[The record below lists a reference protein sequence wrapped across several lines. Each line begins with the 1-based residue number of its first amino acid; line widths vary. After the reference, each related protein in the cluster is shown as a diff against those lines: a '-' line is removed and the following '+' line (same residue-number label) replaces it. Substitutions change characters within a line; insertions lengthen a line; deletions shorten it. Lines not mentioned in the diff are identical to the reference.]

1 MNFPMLLKKQSEI
14 SQTVQKRIEE
24 RLNAEKLS
32 TTEIKK
38 LTKASIDNAVS
49 LEKTA
54 KAEVF
59 LEKAQNSGLNTR
71 RKYILSEEERMK
83 LIRAALA
90 LTNKEVHSKAEAK
103 VVNKEL
109 QKAVDVLKD
118 TDENYIRT
126 LARLNSTIGIN
137 TDYVKRNSDRYTQ
150 QKMTVGA
157 YREEVKA
164 ALIDLQNGNK
174 SMQNM
179 GIIAKNAG
187 MMLKT
192 ELAPGLNQVHV
203 GMKGLVSGYV
213 GGQAVVSGVVAL
225 FTKLREGVGS
235 IVEFEFANSRLAAI
249 LGTTSDRIK
258 ELTSDAQRLGATTK
272 YTASEATELQIE
284 LAKLGFT
291 REEILN
297 ATESV
302 LRFAQA
308 TGAELADAA
317 SLSGAALRMF
327 NANTRE
333 TERYVSAM
341 AVATSRSALS
351 FSYLATALPIV
362 GPVAK
367 SFNFTIEDTLA
378 LLGKLADA
386 GFDASMAAT
395 ATRNILLNLADG
407 SGKLARALGK
417 PVKNLPELVDGL
429 KKLKEE
435 GIDLNTTLEFCAR
448 GIRNSAN
455 NWKSLEEKE
464 NDAIQL
470 AIRNQRELSSEFKI
484 EERYIQEIKDA
495 WQEYMN
501 SGIDSKEAFKRAVE
515 DKRNYLS
522 KEIEKYGEVA
532 DEAERSYQRVTKAM
546 QDSNMFTRAQSGTSL
561 SDYKKQRNFQFGL
574 WSEAK
579 KESEKYKYVLE
590 NVDAFEKEYIEQH
603 TENGN
608 NVKVLTDKEKRELE
622 KAAQEKLKIQQAYQ
636 DSGLSLMD
644 EGLEKELARI
654 GIEYSKKIAAIKG
667 YSKEEVATRE
677 NLAKEMKQ
685 VLGDYTIKYNSD
697 REKKDIANALEVVK
711 KGSKEELDL
720 KISQLDLQREAE
732 IDAAQKTGED
742 VFLINDKYEKKKQ
755 ELKENYASGQIL
767 LIADNAAAE
776 QIIRDRQ
783 YQQDMLALK
792 KELAEKKITRQ
803 EFNEEEYRLTLY
815 YARKTSEAA
824 IDALEQEL
832 RVENLSAE
840 DRIKITEQIQKI
852 KAELAQKEAEIEID
866 AIEKVNKADDKAHKE
881 RIRSLQKWLQT
892 SSQAIGTIGD
902 LIATLY
908 DGQIEKIE
916 SEQNANDEAYDRDVE
931 RIVNLTENGAISEE
945 EAEAR
950 KRAAKQRT
958 EEKNQELEKKKQELA
973 KKQAIWDKATSMAQ
987 AGIATALAI
996 TQALPNLFLAA
1007 IVGAMGAIQVATIAA
1022 TPIPSYAEG
1031 TKGNGHPGGK
1041 ALVGDA
1047 GKREAVLY
1055 NGMAWITPDTP
1066 MIVDLPYGAQVLP
1079 DVEQMGGLPDWRP
1092 LNVFPGSFENS
1103 RPVNHT
1109 TVVNNNFSKLEK
1121 RVDRTNQLLQESI
1134 KQQRKIAL
1142 DAEFELYKLRKL

>member
-1 MNFPMLLKKQSEI
+1 MQ
-14 SQTVQKRIEE
+14 
-24 RLNAEKLS
+24 
-32 TTEIKK
+32 
-38 LTKASIDNAVS
+38 
-49 LEKTA
+49 
-54 KAEVF
+54 
-59 LEKAQNSGLNTR
+59 
-71 RKYILSEEERMK
+71 RK
-83 LIRAALA
+83 
-90 LTNKEVHSKAEAK
+90 
-103 VVNKEL
+103 
-109 QKAVDVLKD
+109 
-118 TDENYIRT
+118 
-126 LARLNSTIGIN
+126 
-137 TDYVKRNSDRYTQ
+137 
-150 QKMTVGA
+150 
-157 YREEVKA
+157 
-164 ALIDLQNGNK
+164 
-174 SMQNM
+174 
-179 GIIAKNAG
+179 
-187 MMLKT
+187 
-192 ELAPGLNQVHV
+192 
-203 GMKGLVSGYV
+203 
-213 GGQAVVSGVVAL
+213 
-225 FTKLREGVGS
+225 
-235 IVEFEFANSRLAAI
+235 
-249 LGTTSDRIK
+249 
-258 ELTSDAQRLGATTK
+258 
-272 YTASEATELQIE
+272 
-284 LAKLGFT
+284 
-291 REEILN
+291 
-297 ATESV
+297 
-302 LRFAQA
+302 
-308 TGAELADAA
+308 
-317 SLSGAALRMF
+317 
-327 NANTRE
+327 
-333 TERYVSAM
+333 
-341 AVATSRSALS
+341 
-351 FSYLATALPIV
+351 
-362 GPVAK
+362 
-367 SFNFTIEDTLA
+367 
-378 LLGKLADA
+378 
-386 GFDASMAAT
+386 
-395 ATRNILLNLADG
+395 
-407 SGKLARALGK
+407 
-417 PVKNLPELVDGL
+417 
-429 KKLKEE
+429 
-435 GIDLNTTLEFCAR
+435 
-448 GIRNSAN
+448 
-455 NWKSLEEKE
+455 
-464 NDAIQL
+464 
-470 AIRNQRELSSEFKI
+470 
-484 EERYIQEIKDA
+484 
-495 WQEYMN
+495 
-501 SGIDSKEAFKRAVE
+501 
-515 DKRNYLS
+515 
-522 KEIEKYGEVA
+522 
-532 DEAERSYQRVTKAM
+532 
-546 QDSNMFTRAQSGTSL
+546 
-561 SDYKKQRNFQFGL
+561 
-574 WSEAK
+574 
-579 KESEKYKYVLE
+579 
-590 NVDAFEKEYIEQH
+590 
-603 TENGN
+603 
-608 NVKVLTDKEKRELE
+608 
-622 KAAQEKLKIQQAYQ
+622 
-636 DSGLSLMD
+636 
-644 EGLEKELARI
+644 
-654 GIEYSKKIAAIKG
+654 
-667 YSKEEVATRE
+667 
-677 NLAKEMKQ
+677 
-685 VLGDYTIKYNSD
+685 
-697 REKKDIANALEVVK
+697 
-711 KGSKEELDL
+711 
-720 KISQLDLQREAE
+720 
-732 IDAAQKTGED
+732 KTGED

-755 ELKENYASGQIL
+755 ELKENYASGQIQ

-892 SSQAIGTIGD
+892 SSQVIGTIGD

-916 SEQNANDEAYDRDVE
+916 SEQNANDEAYDRDIE

>member
-1 MNFPMLLKKQSEI
+1 
-14 SQTVQKRIEE
+14 
-24 RLNAEKLS
+24 
-32 TTEIKK
+32 
-38 LTKASIDNAVS
+38 
-49 LEKTA
+49 
-54 KAEVF
+54 
-59 LEKAQNSGLNTR
+59 
-71 RKYILSEEERMK
+71 
-83 LIRAALA
+83 
-90 LTNKEVHSKAEAK
+90 
-103 VVNKEL
+103 
-109 QKAVDVLKD
+109 
-118 TDENYIRT
+118 
-126 LARLNSTIGIN
+126 
-137 TDYVKRNSDRYTQ
+137 
-150 QKMTVGA
+150 
-157 YREEVKA
+157 
-164 ALIDLQNGNK
+164 
-174 SMQNM
+174 
-179 GIIAKNAG
+179 
-187 MMLKT
+187 
-192 ELAPGLNQVHV
+192 
-203 GMKGLVSGYV
+203 
-213 GGQAVVSGVVAL
+213 
-225 FTKLREGVGS
+225 
-235 IVEFEFANSRLAAI
+235 
-249 LGTTSDRIK
+249 
-258 ELTSDAQRLGATTK
+258 
-272 YTASEATELQIE
+272 
-284 LAKLGFT
+284 
-291 REEILN
+291 
-297 ATESV
+297 
-302 LRFAQA
+302 
-308 TGAELADAA
+308 
-317 SLSGAALRMF
+317 
-327 NANTRE
+327 
-333 TERYVSAM
+333 
-341 AVATSRSALS
+341 
-351 FSYLATALPIV
+351 
-362 GPVAK
+362 
-367 SFNFTIEDTLA
+367 
-378 LLGKLADA
+378 
-386 GFDASMAAT
+386 
-395 ATRNILLNLADG
+395 
-407 SGKLARALGK
+407 
-417 PVKNLPELVDGL
+417 
-429 KKLKEE
+429 
-435 GIDLNTTLEFCAR
+435 
-448 GIRNSAN
+448 
-455 NWKSLEEKE
+455 
-464 NDAIQL
+464 
-470 AIRNQRELSSEFKI
+470 
-484 EERYIQEIKDA
+484 
-495 WQEYMN
+495 MN

>member
-1 MNFPMLLKKQSEI
+1 M
-14 SQTVQKRIEE
+14 
-24 RLNAEKLS
+24 
-32 TTEIKK
+32 
-38 LTKASIDNAVS
+38 
-49 LEKTA
+49 
-54 KAEVF
+54 
-59 LEKAQNSGLNTR
+59 
-71 RKYILSEEERMK
+71 
-83 LIRAALA
+83 
-90 LTNKEVHSKAEAK
+90 
-103 VVNKEL
+103 
-109 QKAVDVLKD
+109 
-118 TDENYIRT
+118 
-126 LARLNSTIGIN
+126 
-137 TDYVKRNSDRYTQ
+137 
-150 QKMTVGA
+150 
-157 YREEVKA
+157 
-164 ALIDLQNGNK
+164 
-174 SMQNM
+174 
-179 GIIAKNAG
+179 
-187 MMLKT
+187 
-192 ELAPGLNQVHV
+192 
-203 GMKGLVSGYV
+203 
-213 GGQAVVSGVVAL
+213 
-225 FTKLREGVGS
+225 
-235 IVEFEFANSRLAAI
+235 
-249 LGTTSDRIK
+249 
-258 ELTSDAQRLGATTK
+258 
-272 YTASEATELQIE
+272 
-284 LAKLGFT
+284 
-291 REEILN
+291 
-297 ATESV
+297 
-302 LRFAQA
+302 
-308 TGAELADAA
+308 
-317 SLSGAALRMF
+317 
-327 NANTRE
+327 
-333 TERYVSAM
+333 
-341 AVATSRSALS
+341 
-351 FSYLATALPIV
+351 
-362 GPVAK
+362 
-367 SFNFTIEDTLA
+367 
-378 LLGKLADA
+378 
-386 GFDASMAAT
+386 
-395 ATRNILLNLADG
+395 
-407 SGKLARALGK
+407 
-417 PVKNLPELVDGL
+417 
-429 KKLKEE
+429 
-435 GIDLNTTLEFCAR
+435 
-448 GIRNSAN
+448 
-455 NWKSLEEKE
+455 EEKE

-742 VFLINDKYEKKKQ
+742 VFLINDKYGKKKQ

-783 YQQDMLALK
+783 YQQDILALK

-824 IDALEQEL
+824 INALEQEL
-832 RVENLSAE
+832 HVENLSAE

>member
-1 MNFPMLLKKQSEI
+1 M
-14 SQTVQKRIEE
+14 
-24 RLNAEKLS
+24 
-32 TTEIKK
+32 
-38 LTKASIDNAVS
+38 
-49 LEKTA
+49 
-54 KAEVF
+54 
-59 LEKAQNSGLNTR
+59 
-71 RKYILSEEERMK
+71 
-83 LIRAALA
+83 
-90 LTNKEVHSKAEAK
+90 
-103 VVNKEL
+103 
-109 QKAVDVLKD
+109 
-118 TDENYIRT
+118 
-126 LARLNSTIGIN
+126 
-137 TDYVKRNSDRYTQ
+137 
-150 QKMTVGA
+150 
-157 YREEVKA
+157 
-164 ALIDLQNGNK
+164 
-174 SMQNM
+174 
-179 GIIAKNAG
+179 
-187 MMLKT
+187 
-192 ELAPGLNQVHV
+192 
-203 GMKGLVSGYV
+203 
-213 GGQAVVSGVVAL
+213 
-225 FTKLREGVGS
+225 
-235 IVEFEFANSRLAAI
+235 
-249 LGTTSDRIK
+249 
-258 ELTSDAQRLGATTK
+258 
-272 YTASEATELQIE
+272 
-284 LAKLGFT
+284 
-291 REEILN
+291 
-297 ATESV
+297 
-302 LRFAQA
+302 
-308 TGAELADAA
+308 
-317 SLSGAALRMF
+317 
-327 NANTRE
+327 
-333 TERYVSAM
+333 
-341 AVATSRSALS
+341 
-351 FSYLATALPIV
+351 
-362 GPVAK
+362 
-367 SFNFTIEDTLA
+367 
-378 LLGKLADA
+378 
-386 GFDASMAAT
+386 
-395 ATRNILLNLADG
+395 
-407 SGKLARALGK
+407 
-417 PVKNLPELVDGL
+417 
-429 KKLKEE
+429 
-435 GIDLNTTLEFCAR
+435 
-448 GIRNSAN
+448 
-455 NWKSLEEKE
+455 
-464 NDAIQL
+464 
-470 AIRNQRELSSEFKI
+470 
-484 EERYIQEIKDA
+484 
-495 WQEYMN
+495 
-501 SGIDSKEAFKRAVE
+501 
-515 DKRNYLS
+515 
-522 KEIEKYGEVA
+522 
-532 DEAERSYQRVTKAM
+532 
-546 QDSNMFTRAQSGTSL
+546 
-561 SDYKKQRNFQFGL
+561 

-636 DSGLSLMD
+636 DSELSLMN

-667 YSKEEVATRE
+667 YSKEEIATRE

>member
-1 MNFPMLLKKQSEI
+1 M
-14 SQTVQKRIEE
+14 
-24 RLNAEKLS
+24 
-32 TTEIKK
+32 
-38 LTKASIDNAVS
+38 
-49 LEKTA
+49 
-54 KAEVF
+54 
-59 LEKAQNSGLNTR
+59 
-71 RKYILSEEERMK
+71 
-83 LIRAALA
+83 
-90 LTNKEVHSKAEAK
+90 
-103 VVNKEL
+103 
-109 QKAVDVLKD
+109 
-118 TDENYIRT
+118 
-126 LARLNSTIGIN
+126 
-137 TDYVKRNSDRYTQ
+137 
-150 QKMTVGA
+150 
-157 YREEVKA
+157 
-164 ALIDLQNGNK
+164 
-174 SMQNM
+174 
-179 GIIAKNAG
+179 
-187 MMLKT
+187 
-192 ELAPGLNQVHV
+192 
-203 GMKGLVSGYV
+203 
-213 GGQAVVSGVVAL
+213 
-225 FTKLREGVGS
+225 
-235 IVEFEFANSRLAAI
+235 
-249 LGTTSDRIK
+249 
-258 ELTSDAQRLGATTK
+258 
-272 YTASEATELQIE
+272 
-284 LAKLGFT
+284 
-291 REEILN
+291 
-297 ATESV
+297 
-302 LRFAQA
+302 
-308 TGAELADAA
+308 
-317 SLSGAALRMF
+317 
-327 NANTRE
+327 
-333 TERYVSAM
+333 
-341 AVATSRSALS
+341 
-351 FSYLATALPIV
+351 
-362 GPVAK
+362 
-367 SFNFTIEDTLA
+367 
-378 LLGKLADA
+378 
-386 GFDASMAAT
+386 
-395 ATRNILLNLADG
+395 
-407 SGKLARALGK
+407 
-417 PVKNLPELVDGL
+417 
-429 KKLKEE
+429 
-435 GIDLNTTLEFCAR
+435 
-448 GIRNSAN
+448 
-455 NWKSLEEKE
+455 
-464 NDAIQL
+464 
-470 AIRNQRELSSEFKI
+470 
-484 EERYIQEIKDA
+484 
-495 WQEYMN
+495 
-501 SGIDSKEAFKRAVE
+501 
-515 DKRNYLS
+515 
-522 KEIEKYGEVA
+522 
-532 DEAERSYQRVTKAM
+532 
-546 QDSNMFTRAQSGTSL
+546 
-561 SDYKKQRNFQFGL
+561 
-574 WSEAK
+574 
-579 KESEKYKYVLE
+579 
-590 NVDAFEKEYIEQH
+590 
-603 TENGN
+603 
-608 NVKVLTDKEKRELE
+608 LTDKEKRELE

-636 DSGLSLMD
+636 DSKLSLMD
-644 EGLEKELARI
+644 EGLKKELAKI
-654 GIEYSKKIAAIKG
+654 SFSYTKKLTALKGSGKELEKARDAI
-667 YSKEEVATRE
+667 
-677 NLAKEMKQ
+677 AKEMQKAIN
-685 VLGDYTIKYNSD
+685 DYTIKYNSD

-720 KISQLDLQREAE
+720 KISQLDLQRKAE
-732 IDAAQKTGED
+732 IDAAKKTGED

-755 ELKENYASGQIL
+755 ELKENYASGQIQ

-892 SSQAIGTIGD
+892 SSQVIGTIGD

-916 SEQNANDEAYDRDVE
+916 SEQNANDEAYDRDIE

>member
-1 MNFPMLLKKQSEI
+1 
-14 SQTVQKRIEE
+14 
-24 RLNAEKLS
+24 
-32 TTEIKK
+32 
-38 LTKASIDNAVS
+38 
-49 LEKTA
+49 
-54 KAEVF
+54 
-59 LEKAQNSGLNTR
+59 
-71 RKYILSEEERMK
+71 
-83 LIRAALA
+83 
-90 LTNKEVHSKAEAK
+90 
-103 VVNKEL
+103 
-109 QKAVDVLKD
+109 
-118 TDENYIRT
+118 
-126 LARLNSTIGIN
+126 
-137 TDYVKRNSDRYTQ
+137 
-150 QKMTVGA
+150 
-157 YREEVKA
+157 
-164 ALIDLQNGNK
+164 
-174 SMQNM
+174 
-179 GIIAKNAG
+179 
-187 MMLKT
+187 
-192 ELAPGLNQVHV
+192 
-203 GMKGLVSGYV
+203 
-213 GGQAVVSGVVAL
+213 
-225 FTKLREGVGS
+225 
-235 IVEFEFANSRLAAI
+235 
-249 LGTTSDRIK
+249 
-258 ELTSDAQRLGATTK
+258 
-272 YTASEATELQIE
+272 
-284 LAKLGFT
+284 
-291 REEILN
+291 
-297 ATESV
+297 
-302 LRFAQA
+302 
-308 TGAELADAA
+308 
-317 SLSGAALRMF
+317 
-327 NANTRE
+327 
-333 TERYVSAM
+333 
-341 AVATSRSALS
+341 
-351 FSYLATALPIV
+351 
-362 GPVAK
+362 
-367 SFNFTIEDTLA
+367 
-378 LLGKLADA
+378 
-386 GFDASMAAT
+386 
-395 ATRNILLNLADG
+395 
-407 SGKLARALGK
+407 
-417 PVKNLPELVDGL
+417 
-429 KKLKEE
+429 
-435 GIDLNTTLEFCAR
+435 
-448 GIRNSAN
+448 
-455 NWKSLEEKE
+455 
-464 NDAIQL
+464 
-470 AIRNQRELSSEFKI
+470 
-484 EERYIQEIKDA
+484 
-495 WQEYMN
+495 
-501 SGIDSKEAFKRAVE
+501 
-515 DKRNYLS
+515 
-522 KEIEKYGEVA
+522 
-532 DEAERSYQRVTKAM
+532 M

-636 DSGLSLMD
+636 DSELSLMN

-667 YSKEEVATRE
+667 YSKEEIATRE

>member
-1 MNFPMLLKKQSEI
+1 M
-14 SQTVQKRIEE
+14 
-24 RLNAEKLS
+24 
-32 TTEIKK
+32 
-38 LTKASIDNAVS
+38 
-49 LEKTA
+49 
-54 KAEVF
+54 
-59 LEKAQNSGLNTR
+59 
-71 RKYILSEEERMK
+71 
-83 LIRAALA
+83 
-90 LTNKEVHSKAEAK
+90 
-103 VVNKEL
+103 
-109 QKAVDVLKD
+109 
-118 TDENYIRT
+118 
-126 LARLNSTIGIN
+126 
-137 TDYVKRNSDRYTQ
+137 
-150 QKMTVGA
+150 
-157 YREEVKA
+157 
-164 ALIDLQNGNK
+164 
-174 SMQNM
+174 
-179 GIIAKNAG
+179 
-187 MMLKT
+187 
-192 ELAPGLNQVHV
+192 
-203 GMKGLVSGYV
+203 
-213 GGQAVVSGVVAL
+213 
-225 FTKLREGVGS
+225 
-235 IVEFEFANSRLAAI
+235 
-249 LGTTSDRIK
+249 
-258 ELTSDAQRLGATTK
+258 
-272 YTASEATELQIE
+272 
-284 LAKLGFT
+284 
-291 REEILN
+291 
-297 ATESV
+297 
-302 LRFAQA
+302 
-308 TGAELADAA
+308 
-317 SLSGAALRMF
+317 
-327 NANTRE
+327 
-333 TERYVSAM
+333 
-341 AVATSRSALS
+341 
-351 FSYLATALPIV
+351 
-362 GPVAK
+362 
-367 SFNFTIEDTLA
+367 
-378 LLGKLADA
+378 
-386 GFDASMAAT
+386 
-395 ATRNILLNLADG
+395 
-407 SGKLARALGK
+407 
-417 PVKNLPELVDGL
+417 
-429 KKLKEE
+429 
-435 GIDLNTTLEFCAR
+435 
-448 GIRNSAN
+448 
-455 NWKSLEEKE
+455 
-464 NDAIQL
+464 
-470 AIRNQRELSSEFKI
+470 
-484 EERYIQEIKDA
+484 
-495 WQEYMN
+495 
-501 SGIDSKEAFKRAVE
+501 
-515 DKRNYLS
+515 
-522 KEIEKYGEVA
+522 
-532 DEAERSYQRVTKAM
+532 
-546 QDSNMFTRAQSGTSL
+546 
-561 SDYKKQRNFQFGL
+561 
-574 WSEAK
+574 
-579 KESEKYKYVLE
+579 
-590 NVDAFEKEYIEQH
+590 
-603 TENGN
+603 
-608 NVKVLTDKEKRELE
+608 
-622 KAAQEKLKIQQAYQ
+622 KIQQAYQ